1 MNRMFEVS
9 TAMKS
14 PRGFLR
20 PPFSGTFTMEPSTIL
35 SNACCTPSPETSR
48 VMETFCDARVS
59 LSISS
64 TYTMPFCAAFKSK
77 SALTSSL

>member
-20 PPFSGTFTMEPSTIL
+20 PPFSGTFNMEPSTIL
-35 SNACCTPSPETSR
+35 SNGACTPSPETSR
-48 VMETFCDARVS
+48 VMETFCDARQLIDLVHVHDAV
-59 LSISS
+59 LRGA
-64 TYTMPFCAAFKSK
+64 YMSK